1 MCMRALHIRVG
12 NSLFC
17 SSLFRSKSLIL
28 KSDRQWFAHVALYKR
43 ANSSL
48 IQANRTQKTSDSPKK
63 FVFFVYIW
71 RFFPFLCPWANRSRC
86 SSLPRSFLK
95 SEVRNSLRSLITK
108 SDHERVAHIALY
120 KRATVSDLLRSL
132 MTKGHPWAIRSRRSL
147 QKSDRS
153 NSLFLK
159 SELLFCSQKTSE
171 LLEKPMSKFPTLLHT
186 HIRSTMHSLVKN
198 TYICEHCIP
207 LLATHCIVW

>member
-48 IQANRTQKTSDSPKK
+48 IQANRTQKTSDSLKK
-63 FVFFVYIW
+63 FVFFVCIW

-86 SSLPRSFLK
+86 SSLLRSFLK

-108 SDHERVAHIALY
+108 SDCVWFAQVAHD
-120 KRATVSDLLRSL
+120 KRATVSDSL
-132 MTKGHPWAIRSRRSL
+132 T
-147 QKSDRS
+147 
-153 NSLFLK
+153 SLFTK
-159 SELLFCSQKTSE
+159 ERQEQFPFFEERIALLLTKNERIARKTDEQISN
-171 LLEKPMSKFPTLLHT
+171 P
-186 HIRSTMHSLVKN
+186 V
-198 TYICEHCIP
+198 TYPH
-207 LLATHCIVW
+207 